1 MIEFMQ
7 MEDEP
12 DLQVSVFKL
21 DIDKVVEKLEAA
33 WVLTNVAS
41 GTTAQTQVVM
51 DKGAIPWFAKILRSN
66 ISDLREQAI
75 WALGNISGDSA
86 VNRNIALKHGA
97 LQPLLKIVDDPN
109 AQVNTIKQGTWAISN
124 LCRGRPIPR
133 PEYVKAAIST
143 LFNVLQSQTD
153 PETLTDAAWA
163 LSYLSGYDDTL
174 DLVMSC
180 ANALPAMVSL
190 LS

>member
-1 MIEFMQ
+1 M
-7 MEDEP
+7 
-12 DLQVSVFKL
+12 
-21 DIDKVVEKLEAA
+21 EAA

-41 GTTAQTQVVM
+41 GTTAQTQIVM
-51 DKGAIPWFAKILRSN
+51 DKGAIPWFCKILRSN
-66 ISDLREQAI
+66 IAELREQAI

-97 LQPLLKIVDDPN
+97 LQPLLKIVNEPN
-109 AQVNTIKQGTWAISN
+109 GNANIIKQGTWAISN

-133 PEYVKAAIST
+133 AEYVRAAIPT
-143 LFNVLQSQTD
+143 LFSILESQTD

-163 LSYLSGYDDTL
+163 LSYLSGYDNTL

-180 ANALPAMVSL
+180 ANALPGMVSL